1 MNSQRGASRWELW
14 EVVLATITKMREVT
28 RILSAIE
35 QGNLAAAGQLLMGN
49 IASHAVRRGRNS
61 TGLL

>member
-1 MNSQRGASRWELW
+1 
-14 EVVLATITKMREVT
+14 MREVT